1 MMEIYVEGRRLRI
14 DTDDVLVAGS
24 VGGYA
29 VHFSFGPGWQSDA
42 VVAVFEANE
51 SISRE
56 VIIPPDGVVG
66 IPWEVLTE
74 AGSLRIG
81 VYSVGVDGVKPTVWS
96 AYQQVYPGTEPAE
109 PPKPY
114 ESTPWQEAVTYM
126 GDTMNETKEASE
138 AAADAA
144 AKAALSEEQAQGLAQ
159 SAAESANAAETAK
172 QHAAQAAESAQ
183 QHADAARKDAD
194 FLSKRSAVWI
204 GEEAPTEPGYD
215 LWVNPEGRPTQLP
228 SGGGSLAVDGEGN
241 ATINTAAFAVDADG
255 NATI

>member
-24 VGGYA
+24 VGGYD

-51 SISRE
+51 SVSRE
-56 VIIPPDGVVG
+56 VVIPPDGVVG

-81 VYSVGVDGVKPTVWS
+81 VYRVGDDVVKPTVWS

-144 AKAALSEEQAQGLAQ
+144 AKAAASEEQALVLTQ
-159 SAAESANAAETAK
+159 SAAERANAANEAK
-172 QHAAQAAESAQ
+172 QHAEQAAESAQ
-183 QHADAARKDAD
+183 QHAESAAQDAQ
-194 FLSKRSAVWI
+194 FLSQRSAVWI
-204 GEEAPTEPGYD
+204 GEEAPQEPGYD
-215 LWVNPEGRPTQLP
+215 LWVNPNGRPTQLP
-228 SGGGSLAVDGEGN
+228 SGSGSLAVDEDGN
-241 ATINTAAFAVDADG
+241 ATINTAAFVVDADG